1 MKAKLHLA
9 GAVPVVQLPEDV
21 EKFRAEETKSIAEL
35 ITIANVKLE

>member
-21 EKFRAEETKSIAEL
+21 ENFRAEKTKSIAEL
-35 ITIANVKLE
+35 IKIAHIKLE

>member
-21 EKFRAEETKSIAEL
+21 ENFRAEKTKSIAEL
-35 ITIANVKLE
+35 IKIANIKLE